1 MKKVKLNETEFSV
14 DYTINTLT
22 RKLMKKVG
30 LNETE
35 FSVD

>member
-14 DYTINTLT
+14 DYTIHTLT